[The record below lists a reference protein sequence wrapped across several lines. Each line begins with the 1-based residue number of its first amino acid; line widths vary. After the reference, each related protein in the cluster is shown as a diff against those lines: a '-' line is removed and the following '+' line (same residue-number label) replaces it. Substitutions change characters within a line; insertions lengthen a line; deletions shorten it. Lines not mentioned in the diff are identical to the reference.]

1 MTGATGG
8 HMRAIT
14 YARVSTGRQAESG
27 LSIED
32 QADRMRSEL
41 DRRGWSLVAEHVDA
55 GRSGRTG
62 TTRPALSAAL
72 ESLSAGEADALV
84 VAKLDRLARSTIQLA
99 RIMHR
104 AEAEGWS
111 LVILDPDLDTSTPA
125 GRLTATLLGAVA
137 EYESELIAERARMT
151 HRRRRLAGKRPGQ
164 APLLPEQVRREVAG
178 RRAAGETLAAI
189 AADLNTRAVP
199 TARGGRWHPSTV
211 AHVARSVALDAELEA
226 EEAVAA

>member
-1 MTGATGG
+1 
-8 HMRAIT
+8 MRAIT

-41 DRRGWSLVAEHVDA
+41 DRRGWSLVAEQVDA

-72 ESLSAGEADALV
+72 EALTAGEADALV
-84 VAKLDRLARSTIQLA
+84 VATLDRLARSTIHLA
-99 RIMHR
+99 LIVDR
-104 AEAEGWS
+104 AKAEGWS
-111 LVILDPDLDTSTPA
+111 LVILEPNLDTSEPE
-125 GRLTATLLGAVA
+125 GEFTATILGAVA
-137 EYESELIAERARMT
+137 QYESALIAKRARMT

-164 APLLPEQVRREVAG
+164 APILPEQIRREVAD

-211 AHVARSVALDAELEA
+211 AHVTRSVALDAELA
-226 EEAVAA
+226 ELVVAA